1 MTKGSDMTKP
11 KAKRRHTLEV
21 QIERIDNQMARL
33 KTFEE
38 WEAGASE
45 GIRRL
50 ASEKHG
56 SMRAFY
62 DAFVGSYAEIR
73 AEFVAKLKSIKGNQ
87 NGTKRR

>member
-1 MTKGSDMTKP
+1 MTKP

-38 WEAGASE
+38 WEAGAGES
-45 GIRRL
+45 IRRL
-50 ASEKHG
+50 ALEKHG

-62 DAFVGSYAEIR
+62 DAFVNSIVEIR
-73 AEFVAKLKSIKGNQ
+73 EDCVARLKSIRENQ
-87 NGTKRR
+87 NGTTRR